1 MTNRFDLLKVIGI
14 AAVLAGALYFY
25 YLANYGLHLPS

>member
-1 MTNRFDLLKVIGI
+1 MTNRFDVLKVIVI

-25 YLANYGLHLPS
+25 YLANYGPRLPS

>member
-1 MTNRFDLLKVIGI
+1 MTNRFDLLKVVII
-14 AAVLAGALYFY
+14 AAVLAGALY